1 METAASVTEAIAI
14 LEREGYRAD
23 FSLATGSVRCHAC
36 DGQHDPAAVVVVRTF
51 RFEGETDPGDEAIV
65 LGVQCPGCGERGIIV
80 SAYGP
85 EASQELL
92 TLVEHAPR

>member
-1 METAASVTEAIAI
+1 METAESVTEAIAI

-23 FSLATGSVRCHAC
+23 LSLATGAVHCGAC
-36 DGQHDPAAVVVVRTF
+36 DARHDPGEVVVVRTF

-65 LGVQCPGCGERGIIV
+65 LGVECPACGARGIVV

-92 TLVEHAPR
+92 TLVERARD